1 MRVVLAGKVNLLH
14 TNQTDV
20 LESINSLLKKL
31 DFEVVELDN
40 EIVCGEASI
49 NLGLLDNIEKVFSEF
64 KKNIYNLKAD
74 VVVSAY
80 AAGVSKWKNDIPE
93 LLNMELGV
101 PYIHLTQL
109 IAEEFDKNKPDLKP
123 FPHSYFVQHGCT
135 LGRKMGQYN
144 FIREILKLIP
154 EIEVLEEQYPTAEI
168 EGIDPAEFNSCPG
181 SWLNFSQPELGDYVK
196 ENYVLEIVKPAN
208 PEYAGSTCA
217 NGHLGIRQGLEIAEI
232 DDIKPLYFTQLL
244 DGITEVK

>member
-14 TNQTDV
+14 TNQIDV
-20 LESINSLLKKL
+20 LESINSVLKKMEM
-31 DFEVVELDN
+31 DVVELDD

-49 NLGLLDNIEKVFSEF
+49 NLGLTDNAEKVFSEF
-64 KKNIYNLKAD
+64 KKNIHDLKAD

-80 AAGVSKWKNDIPE
+80 AAGVAKWKNDIPK
-93 LLNMELGV
+93 LLNFELGV

-109 IAEEFDKNKPDLKP
+109 IAEEFEKKKPKLKP
-123 FPHSYFVQHGCT
+123 FPHTYFVQHGCT

-144 FIREILKLIP
+144 FIREILELIP
-154 EIEVLEEQYPTAEI
+154 EIKVLEEVYPTAEI
-168 EGIDPAEFNSCPG
+168 EGVDSAEFNSCPG

-196 ENYVLEIVKPAN
+196 ENYVLEIVKPLN

-232 DDIKPLYFTQLL
+232 DNIKPLYFTQLL
-244 DGITEVK
+244 ESIMEV